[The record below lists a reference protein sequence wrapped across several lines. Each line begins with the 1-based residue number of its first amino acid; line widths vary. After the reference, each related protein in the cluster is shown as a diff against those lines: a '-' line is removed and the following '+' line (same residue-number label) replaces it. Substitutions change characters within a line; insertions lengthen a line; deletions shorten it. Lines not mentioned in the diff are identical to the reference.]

1 VKLGTVYAA
10 LWIGWIAAFLVIEL
24 TALFTGNPRYT
35 LSEYVWRLEEINRAW
50 TFLRFFIAAF
60 CLWLF
65 FHMAFG
71 WFR

>member
-1 VKLGTVYAA
+1 MEARGIYPW
-10 LWIGWIAAFLVIEL
+10 LWVAWIAAFFLIEL
-24 TALFTGNPRYT
+24 TALWSGHPQYT
-35 LSEYVWRLEEINRAW
+35 LSWYVWRLEQISASW